1 MHELLDYARTRILRG
16 RIALLWLIV
25 LCACLV
31 AGPLGGAGRIV
42 WLAAAC
48 ALLIAQFRLWD
59 DLEDVAHD
67 AARHPERTLVRS
79 ADRDRYY
86 ALLGVSIIVLVPL
99 LGVFAGKFQATAYLA
114 LVVGFGLVYRMVRAA
129 PPRRFVRSML
139 VLAKY
144 PAFVLLLAGDPWRMW
159 TVAVAMT
166 LYLLLAVYEWR
177 HDPELASERAV
188 LGVIAGIGSV
198 CAALWIGQGL
208 MR

>member
-16 RIALLWLIV
+16 HIVLLWLIV
-25 LCACLV
+25 LCACLA
-31 AGPLGGAGRIV
+31 AGPLRGAGRIV

-99 LGVFAGKFQATAYLA
+99 LGVFAGKFQVMAYLA
-114 LVVGFGLVYRMVRAA
+114 LVVGFGLVYRMVRAVA
-129 PPRRFVRSML
+129 PRRFVRSML

-144 PAFVLLLAGDPWRMW
+144 PAFVLLLASDPWRMW

-166 LYLLLAVYEWR
+166 LYLLLTVYEWR
-177 HDPELASERAV
+177 HDPELASERAA

>member
-16 RIALLWLIV
+16 RIVLLWLIV
-25 LCACLV
+25 MCACLV

-67 AARHPERTLVRS
+67 TAHHPERTLVRS

-99 LGVFAGKFQATAYLA
+99 LGVFAGKFQAMAYLA

-129 PPRRFVRSML
+129 APRRFVRSML

-144 PAFVLLLAGDPWRMW
+144 PAFVLLLASDPWRLW

-177 HDPELASERAV
+177 HDPELAGERAT

>member
-25 LCACLV
+25 LCACLA

-67 AARHPERTLVRS
+67 TAHHPERTLVRS

-86 ALLGVSIIVLVPL
+86 ALLGVSIIVLMPL
-99 LGVFAGKFQATAYLA
+99 LAVFAGKFQAMAYLA
-114 LVVGFGLVYRMVRAA
+114 LIVGFGLVYRMLRALA
-129 PPRRFVRSML
+129 PRRFVRSML

-144 PAFVLLLAGDPWRMW
+144 PAFVLLLASDPWRLW

-177 HDPELASERAV
+177 HDPELARERAV

>member
-16 RIALLWLIV
+16 RIVLLWLIV

-67 AARHPERTLVRS
+67 TAHHPERTLVRA

-86 ALLGVSIIVLVPL
+86 AMLGVSIIVLMPL
-99 LGVFAGKFQATAYLA
+99 LAVFAGKFQAMAYLA
-114 LVVGFGLVYRMVRAA
+114 LVVGFWLMYRVVRALA
-129 PPRRFVRSML
+129 PRRFVRSML

-177 HDPELASERAV
+177 HDPELAGERAV

>member
-16 RIALLWLIV
+16 RIVLLWLIV
-25 LCACLV
+25 LCACLA
-31 AGPLGGAGRIV
+31 AGPLRGAGRIV

-67 AARHPERTLVRS
+67 TAHHPERTLVRS
-79 ADRDRYY
+79 ADRDRYHS
-86 ALLGVSIIVLVPL
+86 LLGVSIIVLVPL
-99 LGVFAGKFQATAYLA
+99 LGVFAGKLQAMAYLA
-114 LVVGFGLVYRMVRAA
+114 LVVGFGLVYRMARAVS
-129 PPRRFVRSML
+129 PRRFVRSML

-177 HDPELASERAV
+177 HDPELASERARW
-188 LGVIAGIGSV
+188 A
-198 CAALWIGQGL
+198 
-208 MR
+208 